1 MKTTVAFKEGPIK
14 TEYPQEVPKLVA
26 LASSFLASHWQ
37 ESYECRVSL
46 HHPYKYAMLR
56 LKG

>member
-1 MKTTVAFKEGPIK
+1 MPN
-14 TEYPQEVPKLVA
+14 LVA
-26 LASSFLASHWQ
+26 LASSFLASHWE
-37 ESYECRVSL
+37 ESYECRLSL